1 MGNNNSFQY
10 DSALDSSSDTT
21 LNTVVYNTRMSPA
34 IMQPPQNQQ
43 QSLPPM
49 TAAKPPLPVMMMQ
62 HQAAADFP
70 GFSVGGR
77 FGAKMSSPAAVIRNH
92 SCEGIYGHQ
101 MRLNTMQ
108 QQHHRASP
116 AISEPIYVRLPSA
129 SGSSCSTEVPIMEAI
144 KCTES
149 IYAAKSE
156 AAAASAETDR
166 LLANNGS
173 IANQQ

>member
-1 MGNNNSFQY
+1 
-10 DSALDSSSDTT
+10 
-21 LNTVVYNTRMSPA
+21 
-34 IMQPPQNQQ
+34 
-43 QSLPPM
+43 
-49 TAAKPPLPVMMMQ
+49 
-62 HQAAADFP
+62 
-70 GFSVGGR
+70 
-77 FGAKMSSPAAVIRNH
+77 
-92 SCEGIYGHQ
+92 
-101 MRLNTMQ
+101 MQ